1 LLYADLRHARLA
13 PVPTTRRLI
22 WLHPGWRG
30 RSPHRHVLAACA
42 DEALELVDLT
52 DRHIT

>member
-1 LLYADLRHARLA
+1 MGDRLHRE
-13 PVPTTRRLI
+13 VP
-22 WLHPGWRG
+22 
-30 RSPHRHVLAACA
+30 AAGA